1 MLEHKV
7 CLSKFKKIEINH
19 LFQPQC
25 PEIRNQLQEKNCK
38 KPPKN
43 HLQAKQYEKGIVTLT
58 LWDAL

>member
-25 PEIRNQLQEKNCK
+25 PEIRNQLQEKK
-38 KPPKN
+38 LQKTPQKP
-43 HLQAKQYEKGIVTLT
+43 LAG
-58 LWDAL
+58 